1 MKTQRNWAGNYEYSA
16 AALHA
21 PTSLEQVQELVAGNG
36 TVRALG
42 SRHSFNSI
50 ADTGGVLLSLEDMDP
65 GLSLDR
71 EARQVRV
78 GGGVKYGVLAQYLQQ
93 AGFALHNL
101 ASLPHISV
109 AGAVATA
116 THGSGNAN
124 GNLSTAVA
132 AMEIV
137 TADGSLRTVS
147 RNDPDFNGM
156 VVSLG
161 ALGIVTSLTLDVEP
175 HYDIRQDVFLDL
187 PFAEVLANF
196 DAVTS
201 SAYSVSLFTDWRGDA
216 VKQAWFK
223 SRTTEDAAHWGQDT
237 YFGGT
242 AAAADVHP
250 LPGMSAEN
258 CTPQRGVPGGWSDRL
273 SHFRMGFTPSRGEE
287 LQSEYLL
294 PRQHAPAAIEAM
306 RALQDRIS
314 PLLIVAEIRTMAA
327 DDLWLSAN
335 YGRDGIGLHF
345 TWKPLQDQVE
355 AVLPLMEEAL
365 APFSA
370 RPHWGKLYTTDAAAL
385 EGLYPRMEDFRRLA
399 RTMDPEG
406 KFSNAY
412 LQDQIFGAGAGAASL
427 PATPAGSSA

>member
-16 AALHA
+16 SALQA
-21 PTSLEQVQELVAGNG
+21 PTSLEQVQELVAGAG

-50 ADTGGVLLSLEDMDP
+50 ADTDGLLLSLEDLDP
-65 GLSLDR
+65 GISLDR
-71 EARQVRV
+71 DAQQVRV

-124 GNLSTAVA
+124 GNLATAVA
-132 AMEIV
+132 AMDIV
-137 TADGSLRTVS
+137 TADGSLRTV
-147 RNDPDFNGM
+147 RRGDADFNGM

-161 ALGIVTSLTLDVEP
+161 ALGVVTSLTLDVEK
-175 HYDIRQDVFLDL
+175 HYDVRQDVFLDL
-187 PFAEVLANF
+187 PFDQVLENF

-216 VKQAWFK
+216 VRQGWFK
-223 SRTTEDAAHWGQDT
+223 SRTTEDAAHWGQAT

-242 AAAADVHP
+242 AATADVHP

-258 CTPQRGVPGGWSDRL
+258 CTPQQGVPGAWSDRL

-294 PRQHAPAAIEAM
+294 PREHAAEAVQAM

-355 AVLPLMEEAL
+355 DVLPLIEEAL

-370 RPHWGKLYTTDAAAL
+370 RPHWGKVYTTGAAAL
-385 EGLYPRMEDFRRLA
+385 GDLYPRMGDFRRLA
-399 RTMDPEG
+399 RTMDPKG
-406 KFSNAY
+406 KFTNAY
-412 LQDQIFGAGAGAASL
+412 LRDRIFGAGADAAADAA
-427 PATPAGSSA
+427 PAVGSA